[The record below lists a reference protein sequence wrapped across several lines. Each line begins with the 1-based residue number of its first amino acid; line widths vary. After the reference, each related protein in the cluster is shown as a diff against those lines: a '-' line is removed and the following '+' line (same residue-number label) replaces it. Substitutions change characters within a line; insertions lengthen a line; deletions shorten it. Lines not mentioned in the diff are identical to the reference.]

1 LDSFIYV
8 LDGLSSLQQL
18 SLAYCFTQATLGPHG
33 KQQTLDKVDGL
44 LNKLFSLNSLRALD
58 LSKNR
63 FYPESLAMLFTLL
76 AKSKTLKALAMS
88 SVDGFTDDA
97 AKVFVEALA
106 SNDQL
111 KQLNIAG
118 NKLSPSSVTQI
129 LQAIARKGTIAD
141 LDMSKCNFD
150 GRFKELAELISLNKQ
165 LRSLSIQK
173 VAMNSIQGAVLI

>member
-1 LDSFIYV
+1 
-8 LDGLSSLQQL
+8 
-18 SLAYCFTQATLGPHG
+18 
-33 KQQTLDKVDGL
+33 
-44 LNKLFSLNSLRALD
+44 
-58 LSKNR
+58 
-63 FYPESLAMLFTLL
+63 
-76 AKSKTLKALAMS
+76 MS

-97 AKVFVEALA
+97 AKVFVEALT

-129 LQAIARKGTIAD
+129 LQAIARKGVIAD